1 MRHLHFKGFTLVELL
16 VVIAI
21 IGILIGLLLPAVQA
35 AREAARRMQCTNN
48 LKQFGLAVHNFVD
61 QNNRIPNQGEDM
73 FWSGAYKRNGTSER
87 IDVVDVYSA
96 HMLLLPFIEQN
107 ALFQQITGYCQ
118 KAANTNPY
126 VWDQG
131 AGTSNIPLPW
141 NSNDM
146 YDGQR
151 NPTETMI
158 PSFLCPSDGN
168 SVTSKSDGY
177 QGCTN
182 YGCNRGDFMIG
193 GKWGENRNR
202 RGVFFSYDMGG
213 RMGLEA
219 ITDGTSNTLLF
230 AEILASKPTSDNMV
244 KSTIAGAAI
253 HGQPVSACLAM
264 RGSDGM
270 MNGNDN
276 WNSKGRRWADCR
288 AGYTN
293 FHACVPPNSPSCYGS
308 NNGRNEWGTAMC
320 VSASSNH
327 SGGVNACMA
336 DGSVRFISETIDCG
350 DVNHVLGY
358 PKWNGEG
365 HQWTGASTQGVWGSM
380 ATPQGGETVSM

>member
-1 MRHLHFKGFTLVELL
+1 
-16 VVIAI
+16 
-21 IGILIGLLLPAVQA
+21 
-35 AREAARRMQCTNN
+35 MQCTNN
-48 LKQFGLAVHNFVD
+48 LKQLGLAVHNFAD
-61 QNNRIPNQGEDM
+61 QNNRIPNQGEDL

-87 IDVVDVYSA
+87 IDVVDVYSC

-118 KAANTNPY
+118 NAANTTPY
-126 VWDQG
+126 VWVQG
-131 AGTSNIPLPW
+131 DGTMNIPAT
-141 NSNDM
+141 STGYTM
-146 YDGQR
+146 YDGVK
-151 NPTETMI
+151 NPTTTMI
-158 PSFLCPSDGN
+158 SSFLCPSDGN
-168 SVTSKSDGY
+168 SVTSKSDSY

-193 GKWGENRNR
+193 WTWGENRNR
-202 RGVFFSYDMGG
+202 RGVFFNYLQGG
-213 RMGLEA
+213 RMGLEG

-230 AEILASKPTSDNMV
+230 AEILASRPSGDNMV
-244 KSTIAGAAI
+244 KSTIAAAAI

-264 RGSDGM
+264 RGTDGM

-276 WNSKGRRWADCR
+276 WNSKGRRWCDAR
-288 AGYTN
+288 AGYSN

-308 NNGRNEWGTAMC
+308 NNGRSENSTAMC

-336 DGSVRFISETIDCG
+336 DGSLRFISETIDCG

-358 PKWNGEG
+358 PNWNGEG
-365 HQWTGASTQGVWGSM
+365 HQWTGPSTQGVWGSM
-380 ATPQGGETVSM
+380 ATPQGGETASL